1 MEKITADFRAQIT
14 NQPKE
19 LYAVIVTTNSA
30 SVPKKSNLKEIVGL
44 DNSFTGTLTG
54 EKILELQKSK
64 QVVSI
69 EPDGEMK
76 ALEPQ

>member
-1 MEKITADFRAQIT
+1 MEKIAAEFREQIIK
-14 NQPKE
+14 QPKE
-19 LYAVIVTTNSA
+19 LYAVIVNTNVFSA
-30 SVPKKSNLKEIVGL
+30 PKNSNLKEIVGL

-69 EPDGEMK
+69 ELDSEMNTLK
-76 ALEPQ
+76 PQ